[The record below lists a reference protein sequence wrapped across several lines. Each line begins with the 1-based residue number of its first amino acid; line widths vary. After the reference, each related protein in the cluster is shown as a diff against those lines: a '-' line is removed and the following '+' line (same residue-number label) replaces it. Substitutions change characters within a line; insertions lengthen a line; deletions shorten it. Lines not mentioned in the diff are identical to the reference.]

1 MIKKNSIY
9 FRQQNTPLAVL
20 SPVRMN
26 LWLSAQA
33 AIAIKEKTRNLVLLN
48 VDEGARWCS
57 NGIRAEKENGENLLC
72 IFENIVILTYV
83 TFGVYEGGVV
93 CI

>member
-1 MIKKNSIY
+1 MLGNK
-9 FRQQNTPLAVL
+9 TLPVL
-20 SPVRMN
+20 LYHLLEWIFDS
-26 LWLSAQA
+26 SAQA
-33 AIAIKEKTRNLVLLN
+33 ATALKEKTRNLVLLN

-83 TFGVYEGGVV
+83 TLGVCEGGVV